1 MSTKH
6 HILFDLDGT
15 LTDSFKGIV
24 HSVQYALSRYGIVE
38 NDLHKLTPFIG
49 PPLTYSFREFYHF
62 SEAQADEAVRYYRE
76 YFSNKGWL
84 ENTVY
89 PGVPEMLQTLRGV
102 GKHLYVATSKPTEF
116 AVRILEH
123 FGLSVFFDYIGGAS
137 FDRSRESKVE
147 VMRYL
152 CQLANITDMDS
163 VIMVGD
169 RKFDVSGA
177 HAIGME
183 CVGVLYGYGSE
194 AELSSV
200 HADRL
205 VSSVTELTY
214 ELLAKV

>member
-1 MSTKH
+1 MSSKH

-62 SEAQADEAVRYYRE
+62 SDAQADEAV
-76 YFSNKGWL
+76 S
-84 ENTVY
+84 
-89 PGVPEMLQTLRGV
+89 
-102 GKHLYVATSKPTEF
+102 LYVATSKPTEF

-163 VIMVGD
+163 AIMVGD

>member
-15 LTDSFKGIV
+15 LTDSFKGIA
-24 HSVQYALSRYGIVE
+24 HSVQYALSRYGITE
-38 NDLHKLTPFIG
+38 NDLHKLKSFTG

-62 SEAQADEAVRYYRE
+62 SDAQADEAVSYYRE
-76 YFSNKGWL
+76 YFSEKGWC
-84 ENTVY
+84 ENTAY
-89 PGVPEMLQTLRGV
+89 PGIPEMLKTLCEA

-147 VMRYL
+147 VIRYL
-152 CQLANITDMDS
+152 LRQSNITDMDS

-169 RKFDVSGA
+169 RKFDVAGA
-177 HAIGME
+177 HAVGME
-183 CVGVLYGYGSE
+183 CIGVLYGYGSE
-194 AELSSV
+194 AELSAAR
-200 HADRL
+200 ADRL
-205 VSSVTELTY
+205 VSSVAELTD
-214 ELLAKV
+214 ELLARV

>member
-15 LTDSFKGIV
+15 LIDSFKGIV

-49 PPLTYSFREFYHF
+49 P
-62 SEAQADEAVRYYRE
+62 
-76 YFSNKGWL
+76 
-84 ENTVY
+84 
-89 PGVPEMLQTLRGV
+89 
-102 GKHLYVATSKPTEF
+102 VATSKPTEF

-163 VIMVGD
+163 AIMVGD